1 MAPPDFFGKVRN
13 KKRKATSNDEMKN
26 QIAQLAEERKKKWQS
41 RRLAESRASRGGGGV
56 GGANA
61 RESSTRPAIASPLPP
76 SKSASTTTNATTT
89 AISGLNSEV
98 EVQRVHP
105 TSNFPLSGFSDAIQL
120 GQSGSATDVGGVG
133 GRGGRLP
140 TKMGDAAASR
150 IATKGPALGKENMLV
165 ERGERVYP
173 ASFEP
178 AGPSP
183 PVAGETTT
191 SNISQDPT
199 TAFPTNA
206 GVLEPGTEVETC
218 LMDRRGKNGLAGV
231 IVDYDHINQRYNVE
245 LENGVLMPINIRNLR
260 KKRNKGKAKRGDDA
274 NAGNKEKKR
283 TFTSGR
289 LLTMILLTF
298 GIFLTASFYLKS
310 SSNNDNIPMN
320 GAGQQFTKEQ
330 QAEAVE
336 KALRAS
342 KYDWHYEVL
351 DIPEDSSEADVKK
364 AYRRKGEEKRLGFF
378 CATNNI
384 LSQNT

>member
-1 MAPPDFFGKVRN
+1 
-13 KKRKATSNDEMKN
+13 MKN

-165 ERGERVYP
+165 ERGERSP
-173 ASFEP
+173 AGFEP
-178 AGPSP
+178 AGPP
-183 PVAGETTT
+183 PVASG
-191 SNISQDPT
+191 NIAQDPI

-206 GVLEPGTEVETC
+206 GALLEPGTEVETC
-218 LMDRRGKNGLAGV
+218 LMDRGGKNGLAGV

-274 NAGNKEKKR
+274 NAGNKAKKR
-283 TFTSGR
+283 TLTRGR

-310 SSNNDNIPMN
+310 SSNNDSIPMD

-330 QAEAVE
+330 QAEAVAN
-336 KALRAS
+336 ALRAS
-342 KYDWHYEVL
+342 KYGWHYEVL
-351 DIPEDSSEADVKK
+351 DITEDASEADVKK
-364 AYRRKGEEKRLGFF
+364 AYRRKGKEKRLGFF